1 MLEVQEL
8 VVLGL
13 ATMVVLV
20 AVLVGLTVEV
30 LVGLTV
36 AIATAVEIRTRVQEA
51 SAKGMR
57 RLQGTLTAEV
67 MRIATRRATAV
78 GTPPAGK
85 AETATAA
92 KALSR
97 WLKAIKTGIL
107 ASGKTHGQ

>member
-1 MLEVQEL
+1 MLEVQELVVLEVQEL

-20 AVLVGLTVEV
+20 AV

-97 WLKAIKTGIL
+97 WLKAVRCVGR
-107 ASGKTHGQ
+107 GMDRG